1 MKNDGFVVVLAG
13 ISTHLQQTQSD
24 FKLPPVFI
32 TMFGRCWSEVRLH
45 RRA

>member
-1 MKNDGFVVVLAG
+1 MKNDGFVVVLAKTS
-13 ISTHLQQTQSD
+13 IHLQKAQSD